1 MNTSIT
7 TRSVTARLLLPLLAT
22 AFLAL
27 TTLPAR
33 AAPPGNSGYLAMQV
47 TDLPAA
53 VHFFRNMLNCAPVD
67 AGADT
72 SQTALLD
79 CGNGNIV
86 SLTLGATAAPH
97 ALAGTLVI
105 DDARA
110 TAMWLRTRHVRIVG
124 GPSIVAE
131 GPGLDRVSVT
141 LVTPWGQP
149 LRLVSHATGRHADA
163 AFPGAQLA
171 AQ

>member
-1 MNTSIT
+1 MNTLIT
-7 TRSVTARLLLPLLAT
+7 TRSLTARLLLPLLAT

-27 TTLPAR
+27 ATLPAH
-33 AAPPGNSGYLAMQV
+33 ATPPGNNGYLAIQV
-47 TDLPAA
+47 TDLAGA
-53 VHFFRNMLNCAPVD
+53 VHFFRSKMNCAPVD
-67 AGADT
+67 ASADT

-86 SLTLGATAAPH
+86 SLTRGADPASD
-97 ALAGTLVI
+97 ALAGTLVT

-110 TAMWLRTRHVRIVG
+110 TATWLRTRHVRIVG
-124 GPSIVAE
+124 GPRVVSE
-131 GPGLDRVSVT
+131 GPGLDQVMVT

-149 LRLVSHATGRHADA
+149 LRLVSHTTGRVDPALS
-163 AFPGAQLA
+163 GAQLA

>member
-1 MNTSIT
+1 MNTSNS
-7 TRSVTARLLLPLLAT
+7 TRSITAWLLLPLLAT

-33 AAPPGNSGYLAMQV
+33 ATPPGNNGYLAMQV
-47 TDLPAA
+47 TDLPSA
-53 VHFFRNMLNCAPVD
+53 VHFFRSMLNCAPVD
-67 AGADT
+67 ASAVS

-86 SLTLGATAAPH
+86 SLTLDTANPSH
-97 ALAGTLVI
+97 ALAGTLVT

-110 TAMWLRTRHVRIVG
+110 MASWLRSHHVRIIG

-131 GPGLDRVSVT
+131 GPDLDQVEVT
-141 LVTPWGQP
+141 LMTPWGQP
-149 LRLVSHATGRHADA
+149 LRLVSYTRNRTDQTL
-163 AFPGAQLA
+163 PGTQLA
-171 AQ
+171 VQ